1 MDTKVEAQSPPLYET
16 AGFPQH
22 NFSTKHRHYCKSPR
36 DIIFLPFLLLLLDVG
51 TNNMVGERE
60 KETETET
67 ETTKRLTVLCRVG
80 VAAAA
85 VSAAAAQPV
94 RASFITPDVD
104 TLSRHN
110 RFLLLRVLTANE
122 RIQSQEQRLK
132 EQESRVILLQQQERI
147 LQLHHGTLQKEMTRL
162 REQNAVYE
170 ICFRA
175 MVGRETSHAT
185 AGVGRD
191 ITPTACGPL
200 TNGTDLV
207 AVDKAQDDAH
217 QMLDSTRTGGKVVP
231 PRVSQQVTDKA
242 SVERAADHSDRQAQ
256 GTMPIPLVN
265 TVCVVRDGKSSKDGS
280 ESGVKDAHA
289 GTSLEKEAAATSAG
303 FPSKKL
309 SAPKPGETY
318 HYCCK
323 ESPCSWK
330 MSFTGDITSLLI
342 DRDGLV
348 SDTQQWDFKKFKK
361 SVRKAQGHYRGAHKE
376 KYYAGEVPA
385 GFRHRHALEK
395 VMQSV
400 RCPHPKCPFRVWVP
414 VLDKPPFDRNGNI
427 NCQKPWRGAAAKHAV
442 TMAVHLETQHPDFHK
457 DSWPGVCLF
466 MTHADCQRV
475 KAAVAAVS
483 ATGGNLPG
491 GTRPPSSTTG
501 VSPDAGVIDLIDDG
515 SLEIP
520 SDQVPRARKRV
531 RCDENGAAEQDGAKQ
546 RSRSVLLAY
555 TADYDSVVI

>member
-1 MDTKVEAQSPPLYET
+1 
-16 AGFPQH
+16 
-22 NFSTKHRHYCKSPR
+22 
-36 DIIFLPFLLLLLDVG
+36 
-51 TNNMVGERE
+51 MVGERE
-60 KETETET
+60 KETEKGA
-67 ETTKRLTVLCRVG
+67 TKRLTVLCR
-80 VAAAA
+80 AA
-85 VSAAAAQPV
+85 VSSAAAQPV
-94 RASFITPDVD
+94 RAGFITPDGD
-104 TLSRHN
+104 TLLWHHN
-110 RFLLLRVLTANE
+110 RRLLERVLTANE

-132 EQESRVILLQQQERI
+132 EQESRVVLLQQQERI
-147 LQLHHGTLQKEMTRL
+147 LQQQHDTLQKDMTRL
-162 REQNAVYE
+162 RKQNAVYE

-175 MVGRETSHAT
+175 MVGREASHAT

-217 QMLDSTRTGGKVVP
+217 QMLDSTRTGGKAVP
-231 PRVSQQVTDKA
+231 PRVSQQVTDKPTQKKSPVDAIAEKKGVCGNGEGNSKGGGDSLVEAQEA

-265 TVCVVRDGKSSKDGS
+265 TLCVVTDGKSSNDGS
-280 ESGVKDAHA
+280 ESGVKDTHT
-289 GTSLEKEAAATSAG
+289 GKSLEKEAAATSTG
-303 FPSKKL
+303 FPSKIL

-330 MSFTGDITSLLI
+330 TSFTGDITSLLI

-385 GFRHRHALEK
+385 GFHHRHGLEK
-395 VMQSV
+395 VIQSV

-414 VLDKPPFDRNGNI
+414 VLDKPPFDRHGNI

-442 TMAVHLETQHPDFHK
+442 TMVVHLETQHPDFHK

-466 MTHADCQRV
+466 MTYDDCQRV

-483 ATGGNLPG
+483 ATGGNLSG
-491 GTRPPSSTTG
+491 GTRPPSGTTG
-501 VSPDAGVIDLIDDG
+501 VSPDAGVVDLTDDG

-520 SDQVPRARKRV
+520 SDQVPPTRKRV
-531 RCDENGAAEQDGAKQ
+531 RCDEHGAAEQDGAPKPKKYFF
-546 RSRSVLLAY
+546 RTDFL
-555 TADYDSVVI
+555 